1 MNVPDGS
8 GVVYD
13 QTPVALSSVI
23 CATGQFGAGP
33 WLGLAIGKSPG
44 CHCDGSSPCDVDVL
58 VSAGFEKNHSP
69 RIWTVVAV
77 GS

>member
-1 MNVPDGS
+1 MKVPDGS

-13 QTPVALSSVI
+13 HTPVEGSSVI

-33 WLGLAIGKSPG
+33 WLGYAIGKSPG
-44 CHCDGSSPCDVDVL
+44 VHCDGSSPCDDIVDVF
-58 VSAGFEKNHSP
+58 AAFEKNHSP
-69 RIWTVVAV
+69 RICTVVAD